1 MKNLMKQ
8 LMENTTQNRDE
19 NKARKQAARVRIM
32 AAMVNRIGLDQLE
45 ADNVDLT
52 AMLPVKLSNREVR

>member
-1 MKNLMKQ
+1 MKNIIKQ
-8 LMENTTQNRDE
+8 LMENTSQNRDE

-45 ADNVDLT
+45 ANNVDLT
-52 AMLPVKLSNREVR
+52 AMLPVKLSNRVSR

>member
-1 MKNLMKQ
+1 MQNMIKQ